1 MAGILSVRHSTTSR
15 NMAAIAVQQG
25 AATLSNMMNPTRLAL
40 AAQTLLLCL
49 AATGCA
55 FPGRGEP
62 PRGGEFHRADKPHGP
77 PPEAVA
83 ACKGKTEGAA
93 ASFAGRDGENIAGV
107 CELVDGVLAIRPPAG
122 KRPPPPPRD

>member
-1 MAGILSVRHSTTSR
+1 MAGILSVRHLTTSR
-15 NMAAIAVQQG
+15 NKAAIAVQQG
-25 AATLSNMMNPTRLAL
+25 VATLSDMMKSTRLAL

-55 FPGRGEP
+55 FHGRGEP
-62 PRGGEFHRADKPHGP
+62 PRGGEFRGGDKPHGP

-93 ASFAGRDGENIAGV
+93 ASFASRDGESIAGA

-122 KRPPPPPRD
+122 KRPPPPRD